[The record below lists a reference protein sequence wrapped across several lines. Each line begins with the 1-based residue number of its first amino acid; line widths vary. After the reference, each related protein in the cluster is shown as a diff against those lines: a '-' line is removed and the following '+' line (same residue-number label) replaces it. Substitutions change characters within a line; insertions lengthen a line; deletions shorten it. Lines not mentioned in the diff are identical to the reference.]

1 MYYTYVLKEIGKHH
15 FYVGSTD
22 NLKKRLKDHNNGM
35 NKSTKGRKWELYCYF
50 SFPTA
55 ILRYATARQANHN
68 MNKEVT
74 KYIDKQKSPQKDI
87 CKKLRRIILKTF
99 SKIDERMYVGVP
111 WYGDYYY
118 FVGLK
123 DHVNL
128 GFSIMGL
135 TKKQMDLFEG
145 KGKKMRHK

>member
-1 MYYTYVLKEIGKHH
+1 
-15 FYVGSTD
+15 
-22 NLKKRLKDHNNGM
+22 
-35 NKSTKGRKWELYCYF
+35 
-50 SFPTA
+50 
-55 ILRYATARQANHN
+55 

-74 KYIDKQKSPQKDI
+74 KYIDKQKSSQKKI

-99 SKIDERMYVGVP
+99 PKIDERMYVGVP

-128 GFSIMGL
+128 GFSILGL

-145 KGKKMRHK
+145 KGKMMRHKKYFYIKDIDEKEIMKLLKMVKKYSKKCH